1 MRSIWVALSALA
13 LAKVTAVPIPARP
26 HRETEFAAAT
36 LETPTCIDGEAHALE
51 AAAENLGLGNITTCA
66 DVLNAGYC
74 THPFAHEA
82 CCATCTG
89 FPVDESS
96 RSARKNIGCLT
107 NSNCPT
113 SACPPFTI
121 PPCTTCCN
129 TCSTPR
135 TPAVASYHFAVPDF
149 GEPAN
154 PMCNRGRSNFWYVQE
169 ESQRECCH
177 QQLIY
182 CRNNCFAHA
191 QCTNDCMAKRGCEGR
206 QQSYIMRGHCSADDG
221 EIHGLDGVVAF
232 GTCGGGNV
240 GNGIC
245 PNAAQCCSTSGHCAL
260 DDAHCN
266 GCCAPRFG

>member
-89 FPVDESS
+89 FPVDENS
-96 RSARKNIGCLT
+96 RSARSDKCWT
-107 NSNCPT
+107 NSNCAT

-232 GTCGGGNV
+232 GTCGDGNV